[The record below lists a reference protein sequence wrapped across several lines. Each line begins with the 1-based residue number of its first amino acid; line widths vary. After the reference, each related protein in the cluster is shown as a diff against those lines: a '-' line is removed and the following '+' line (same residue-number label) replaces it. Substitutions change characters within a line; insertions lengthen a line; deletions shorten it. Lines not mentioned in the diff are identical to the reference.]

1 MRTGHR
7 LVPGVVLTAAAAVA
21 SAAALG
27 ALSGSAIEVP
37 GTGALNVNGAVLTS
51 VTCAKAGFCAAG
63 GEYTEASG
71 GLDGSGA
78 EQAFLV
84 DETNGVWGTAIE
96 VPGLAALNVEGD
108 ARLFDI
114 SCPKA
119 GFCAAAGFYR
129 DGDLDGHG
137 FLVNETNGVW
147 GNARKVPGVPAVS
160 GGFSVAD
167 FISCTKPGW
176 CAAAGTYDDFH
187 ENSHA
192 FVANETSGVWHKAVK
207 IPNAPELDAFS
218 CTAAGFCAAGGI
230 FAGGC
235 PCQAWVANEIKGVWG
250 KAKVVPGVVAFNHGP
265 SALSTVNSIS
275 CAKSGWCTAGGYYSD
290 NHDNEHAFVV
300 DEKNGVWRKAI
311 KVSGAAA
318 LGPGEVY
325 SVSCSAPGS
334 CAAGGSYSDASD
346 HEHAFVVSEKG
357 GVWLKAAKV
366 DNLGTYGAVDSVS
379 CTKTGACTA
388 GGYSVDG
395 SGAGQAFTVERK
407 NGVWNAAVE
416 VPGTAA
422 LNLGGDARVWSISC
436 LGAGSCTAGG
446 SYRDQT
452 GVSQAFV
459 TSP

>member
-1 MRTGHR
+1 
-7 LVPGVVLTAAAAVA
+7 
-21 SAAALG
+21 
-27 ALSGSAIEVP
+27 
-37 GTGALNVNGAVLTS
+37 
-51 VTCAKAGFCAAG
+51 
-63 GEYTEASG
+63 
-71 GLDGSGA
+71 
-78 EQAFLV
+78 
-84 DETNGVWGTAIE
+84 
-96 VPGLAALNVEGD
+96 
-108 ARLFDI
+108 
-114 SCPKA
+114 
-119 GFCAAAGFYR
+119 
-129 DGDLDGHG
+129 
-137 FLVNETNGVW
+137 
-147 GNARKVPGVPAVS
+147 
-160 GGFSVAD
+160 
-167 FISCTKPGW
+167 
-176 CAAAGTYDDFH
+176 
-187 ENSHA
+187 
-192 FVANETSGVWHKAVK
+192 
-207 IPNAPELDAFS
+207 
-218 CTAAGFCAAGGI
+218 
-230 FAGGC
+230 
-235 PCQAWVANEIKGVWG
+235 
-250 KAKVVPGVVAFNHGP
+250 VVAFNHGP
-265 SALSTVNSIS
+265 SALSTLNSIS

-300 DEKNGVWRKAI
+300 DEKSGVWRKAI

-357 GVWLKAAKV
+357 GVWLKASKV
-366 DNLGTYGAVDSVS
+366 DNLGVYGAVDSVS

-395 SGAGQAFTVERK
+395 SGAGQAFAVERK

-436 LGAGSCTAGG
+436 LGAGSCAAGG